1 MEESLNL
8 DPAVSTSLWS
18 HLLTVG
24 GFLLAIFA
32 MARLL
37 SERRQPGNLLAWL
50 FGILLIP
57 YICVPLYLLF
67 GGRKIARIAARKI
80 TLPPGR
86 HDLPPI
92 DESIRNDPVAHTI
105 LTNGAGPAVTGNTV
119 RLLTDGEEA
128 YAELV
133 AAIASARESIHIT
146 TFILGRDDTGRRII
160 QLLAARAA
168 QGVKVRL
175 LLDSLGCIFVS
186 RRFLRPLTDAGGEVA
201 RFMSMLPLSPRS
213 SANLRN
219 HRKLAIFDGRTAF
232 VGGHNLA
239 REYMGASPWAKR
251 WTDLGAIIRGPGA
264 FQLNEVFLADWCF
277 ASGQD
282 HDRLAR
288 ETNPESMHPVG
299 DSALHVVASG
309 PDIKGDPLYEG
320 IIAMVQTAR
329 RSIWVVTPYFIPD
342 EVLLRMLVVQAR
354 AGRDVT
360 LIVPAKSNH
369 PVTDAARRPYLRD
382 LMGAGARV
390 LLFQPGMLHAK
401 AVIVD
406 DRIGLIGSAN
416 FDMRSLFVNF
426 EIGVVLYSPA
436 EVGRLRMWAGDLV
449 RRCEAQHPKRLKR
462 RGVFGNIAED
472 LSRLLAPL
480 L

>member
-1 MEESLNL
+1 MNETLHL
-8 DPAVSTSLWS
+8 DPAVSTSIWS

-24 GFLLAIFA
+24 GFVLAIFA

-57 YICVPLYLLF
+57 YVCVPLYLLL
-67 GGRKIARIAARKI
+67 GGRKIARIAARKV
-80 TLPPGR
+80 TLPAGR

-92 DESIRNDPVAHTI
+92 DEAIRNDPVAQTI

-119 RLLTDGEEA
+119 RLITSGEQA
-128 YAELV
+128 FDEL
-133 AAIASARESIHIT
+133 AQAIAAARESIHVT
-146 TFILGRDDTGRRII
+146 TFILGRDDTGRRIV
-160 QLLAARAA
+160 QLLAERAA
-168 QGVKVRL
+168 AGVKVRL

-186 RRFLRPLTDAGGEVA
+186 RRFLKPLTDAGGEVA

-219 HRKLAIFDGRTAF
+219 HRKLAIFDGVTAF
-232 VGGHNLA
+232 IGGHNLA
-239 REYMGASPWAKR
+239 REYMGAAPWAKR
-251 WTDLGAIIRGPGA
+251 WTDLGAMIRGPGA
-264 FQLNEVFLADWCF
+264 LQLNEVFIADWCF

-282 HDRLAR
+282 HDRLSK
-288 ETNPESMHPVG
+288 ETNPVSMQSAG

-382 LMGAGARV
+382 LLAAGARV
-390 LLFQPGMLHAK
+390 LFFQPGMLHAK
-401 AVIVD
+401 TVIVD

-426 EIGVVLYSPA
+426 EIGVVLYGAS
-436 EVGRLRMWAGDLV
+436 EVNQLRVWAGDLV
-449 RRCEAQHPKRLKR
+449 RRCEAQHPRRLKR
-462 RGVFGNIAED
+462 RGLFGNIAED